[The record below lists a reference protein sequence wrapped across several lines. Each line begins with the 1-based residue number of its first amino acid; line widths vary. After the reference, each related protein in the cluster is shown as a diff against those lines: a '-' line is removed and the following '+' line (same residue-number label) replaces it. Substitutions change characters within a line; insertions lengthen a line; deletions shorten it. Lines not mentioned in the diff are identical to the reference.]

1 MEFHT
6 APAIFEQFPDFNAGI
21 IAVKGIDNETE
32 DEDIEAFLRH
42 ASLEAG
48 LLLNLKPLSSDSSVQ
63 AYRKAL
69 AKAGIDPAAH
79 LSTMEAGLLALKEGI
94 AQEQQAGTSAVMS
107 GMTGFIGM
115 QAFERKTPAED
126 LAAGAELQF
135 RMPVLPF
142 DIGKNG
148 VMTLRPAEAGDTF
161 TARDGKAETLRAG
174 EPVFVLN
181 QETAA
186 RRFFCDMGEAG
197 RVTEDTRHLL
207 LVIPC
212 FAVNRRRAMS
222 VRNELARRVK
232 DSFGR
237 AAEMAWIDEAHPSYV
252 SEI

>member
-6 APAIFEQFPDFNAGI
+6 APSIFTQYPDFNAGLV
-21 IAVKGIDNETE
+21 AVKGIDNETE
-32 DEDIEAFLRH
+32 DQDIEAFLRH

-48 LLLNLKPLSSDSSVQ
+48 LLLKLKPLSADSSVQ
-63 AYRKAL
+63 AYRSAL
-69 AKAGIDPAAH
+69 RKAGIDPAVH
-79 LSTMEAGLLALKEGI
+79 LPAMEAGLLALEKGI

-161 TARDGKAETLRAG
+161 TSRDGTRETPEPG
-174 EPVFVLN
+174 EPVFALEK
-181 QETAA
+181 ETAV
-186 RRFFCDMGEAG
+186 RHFFCEMGEAG

-237 AAEMAWIDEAHPSYV
+237 AAEVAWIDEAHPSYV

>member
-1 MEFHT
+1 MEFH
-6 APAIFEQFPDFNAGI
+6 AASAIFEQFPDFNAGI
-21 IAVKGIDNETE
+21 VAVKGIDNETE

-48 LLLNLKPLSSDSSVQ
+48 LLLKLKPLSSDSSVQ
-63 AYRKAL
+63 AYREAL
-69 AKAGIDPAAH
+69 RKAGIDPAAH
-79 LSTMEAGLLALKEGI
+79 LSTMEAGLLALEKGI
-94 AQEQQAGTSAVMS
+94 AQEQEAGTSAVMS

-148 VMTLRPAEAGDTF
+148 VMTLRPAEEGDTF
-161 TARDGKAETLRAG
+161 TSRDGAEEQPDLG
-174 EPVFVLN
+174 EPVFVLGK
-181 QETAA
+181 ETAA
-186 RRFFCDMGEAG
+186 RHFFCEMGEAG

-237 AAEMAWIDEAHPSYV
+237 SAEMAWIDEAHPSYV